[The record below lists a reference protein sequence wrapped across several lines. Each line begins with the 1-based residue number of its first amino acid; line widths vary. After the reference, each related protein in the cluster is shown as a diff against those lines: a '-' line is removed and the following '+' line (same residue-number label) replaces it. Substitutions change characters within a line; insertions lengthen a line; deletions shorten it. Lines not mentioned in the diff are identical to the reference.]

1 MEVRADFKQVRRS
14 EVEKTIGFPRQP
26 KNITVVKREG
36 RREKINGTCPNE
48 NCSVRGQ
55 MKRCKQLDV
64 YYICWECGQDMVVF
78 EW

>member
-1 MEVRADFKQVRRS
+1 MEVRADFKKVGRS
-14 EVEKTIGFPRQP
+14 EVETTIGFPP
-26 KNITVVKREG
+26 EPENIRAVKRKG
-36 RREKINGTCPNE
+36 REEKIKATCPNE